1 MQKYIKKASYTNI
14 FSPVYLTAV
23 PIHNKKKFSIFAT
36 DNGLYLLILTNMRK
50 KNFILALLLMIA
62 AITVNAQPP
71 QGMRGGMGQGRG
83 MGQGMGMA
91 MGMANINPASDAKAM
106 AKELKLKKDV
116 KTNFIAVYTEYLKEQ
131 KEMSDK
137 MPKMERGQRGQ
148 APSEEQR
155 QKMQENM
162 KVLQEFKAELMKKY
176 TPKFVEILGD
186 GAVEKIE
193 AAEKE
198 VAQQKMEEMRA
209 NFGGGMR
216 GGFGG
221 GGFGGGMGGPGGGM
235 GGGFGGGGGF

>member
-1 MQKYIKKASYTNI
+1 MK
-14 FSPVYLTAV
+14 
-23 PIHNKKKFSIFAT
+23 
-36 DNGLYLLILTNMRK
+36 K

-162 KVLQEFKAELMKKY
+162 KVLQDFKAELLKKY

>member
-1 MQKYIKKASYTNI
+1 MQPYKYTI
-14 FSPVYLTAV
+14 
-23 PIHNKKKFSIFAT
+23 
-36 DNGLYLLILTNMRK
+36 MMK
-50 KNFILALLLMIA
+50 KNLLWVLLLMIA
-62 AITVNAQPP
+62 AITANAQPP

-83 MGQGMGMA
+83 PGMGMA
-91 MGMANINPASDAKAM
+91 MANINPASDAKAT
-106 AKELKLKKDV
+106 AKVLKLKKEAKD
-116 KTNFIAVYTEYLKEQ
+116 NFIAVYTEYLKEQ
-131 KEMSDK
+131 KAKSDQ

-162 KVLQEFKAELMKKY
+162 KMMQEFKAELLKKY
-176 TPKFVEILGD
+176 TPKFVELLGD

-198 VAQQKMEEMRA
+198 VAEQKMEEMRA

-216 GGFGG
+216 GPGGPGG
-221 GGFGGGMGGPGGGM
+221 GGFGGPGGGM